1 LIEFYNSIYKEE
13 SDLLNI
19 KIDLK
24 QTVQILNHIIGELQ
38 KFLKESYK
46 QAFIEEQRITELQKK
61 EDKKDLVASLL
72 LELLTLV
79 RDLRRENENF
89 SRKSGSSAEGYK

>member
-24 QTVQILNHIIGELQ
+24 QTVQILNDIIGELQ
-38 KFLKESYK
+38 KFLKESYE

-61 EDKKDLVASLL
+61 E
-72 LELLTLV
+72 
-79 RDLRRENENF
+79 
-89 SRKSGSSAEGYK
+89 YK